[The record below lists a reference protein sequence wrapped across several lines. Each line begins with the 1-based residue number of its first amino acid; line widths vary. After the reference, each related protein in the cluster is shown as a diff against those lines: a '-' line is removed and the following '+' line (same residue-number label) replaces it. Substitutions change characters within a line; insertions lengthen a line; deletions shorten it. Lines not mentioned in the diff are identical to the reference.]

1 MIDIEKRLDR
11 FFVLLLVISLV
22 FLLFGFIVGGIFVI
36 IFGIGFF
43 EEEDKV
49 IVFIGGYICYVE
61 SLLFI
66 EIICIFSVY
75 IVGSKDVE
83 VIVIIVIGL
92 EIMVVCKYISGL
104 CIFLYFFI
112 VILEVINVIFDVI
125 IGIIETILI
134 LMGLNL
140 KLMVEGAIVVVGG

>member
-11 FFVLLLVISLV
+11 FFVLLLVISLF
-22 FLLFGFIVGGIFVI
+22 FLLFGLIVGGIFVI

-66 EIICIFSVY
+66 EIICLFLVKY
-75 IVGSKDVE
+75 VEFKDVV
-83 VIVIIVIGL
+83 VIVL
-92 EIMVVCKYISGL
+92 
-104 CIFLYFFI
+104 
-112 VILEVINVIFDVI
+112 
-125 IGIIETILI
+125 
-134 LMGLNL
+134 
-140 KLMVEGAIVVVGG
+140 VEGVVVMVGD